1 MAISQSIR
9 TLATV
14 TLARDELGLQ
24 TIDDLAELVAERLIE
39 QRAARV
45 KPLLTTVVSKEET
58 HA

>member
-24 TIDDLAELVAERLIE
+24 TIDDLAELVAELLIE
-39 QRAARV
+39 QRAARA
-45 KPLLTTVVSKEET
+45 KPLLTTVVSQEET

>member
-39 QRAARV
+39 QRAARA